1 MCCLSNTDINS
12 YERLV
17 NVSRWYDRVS
27 VLELLYRALSGPSAL
42 PGVRSG
48 QNVLVSKQQECI
60 TVDNTEYTSKH

>member
-1 MCCLSNTDINS
+1 MCWLSNTDINS

-27 VLELLYRALSGPSAL
+27 VLYRALSGPSAL
-42 PGVRSG
+42 PGVWSD